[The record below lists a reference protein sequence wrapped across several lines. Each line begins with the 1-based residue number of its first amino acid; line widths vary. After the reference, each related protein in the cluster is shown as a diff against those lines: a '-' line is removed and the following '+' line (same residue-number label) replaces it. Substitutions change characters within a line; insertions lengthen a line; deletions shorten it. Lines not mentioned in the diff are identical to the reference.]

1 MDIQLKRGI
10 LDVLVLSTLLR
21 EDSYGYK
28 IIKDLSGTAEISEST
43 LYPILRRL
51 EGGKCLT
58 VHTEEYGG
66 RLRKYYKIT
75 PQGKKKIDEFL
86 SEFGEIVKMTGFI
99 ERTRRNNP

>member
-28 IIKDLSGTAEISEST
+28 
-43 LYPILRRL
+43 
-51 EGGKCLT
+51 KCLT

-75 PQGKKKIDEFL
+75 LQGKKKIDEFL

-99 ERTRRNNP
+99 ERTRRDNP